1 MASSDESVPI
11 SERVKF
17 WEEQDK
23 INQELI
29 PRVIRQ
35 HELLTGHIAEHEN
48 LPAVVAD
55 AVQQAIVGAREEQ
68 RQLYE
73 SALETA
79 RAEFSEQLDNQK
91 QSYEAA
97 LNAAKT
103 EFAERASGQQRQYE
117 TSLEAAETELN
128 RQMQETLD
136 SQTRRMRNLFISVAA
151 VFSVIIVV
159 IATLV
164 SLIVG

>member
-1 MASSDESVPI
+1 MTSPDDSVPI

-55 AVQQAIVGAREEQ
+55 AVQQAIAGDREEQ
-68 RQLYE
+68 RRLYE
-73 SALETA
+73 AALETA
-79 RAEFSEQLDNQK
+79 KAEFNKQSENQK
-91 QSYEAA
+91 QLYEAA
-97 LNAAKT
+97 LNTAKT
-103 EFAERASGQQRQYE
+103 EFTERASEQQHQYE
-117 TSLEAAETELN
+117 TSLEAARTELN
-128 RQMQETLD
+128 GRLQKTLD
-136 SQTRRMRNLFISVAA
+136 REIRRIRNLFIGTVA
-151 VFSVIIVV
+151 VSGVIIVAAAV
-159 IATLV
+159 MV
-164 SLIVG
+164 SIVVG